1 MQRSNTRARS
11 FDGIVRSDRGVG
23 REFCAGDGFFELPLI
38 REGWNGGAK
47 SAGGRTQRTERARDV
62 RKSFASGERVDR

>member
-23 REFCAGDGFFELPLI
+23 GEFCAGDGFFELPLI

-47 SAGGRTQRTERARDV
+47 SAGGRTQRTERARGSC
-62 RKSFASGERVDR
+62 KSLTRRERVGW